1 MIEVP
6 DWSTHYAYK
15 WHSNPRSRTTCRT
28 FFDKCVAR
36 PALDRAFKVMKDG
49 GASLEAKHTAKQDID
64 LYTFD
69 DNAQMAAGRT
79 VQTFCDDILLED
91 KDPSVALAEAVDAMQ
106 SYKPRTWDESDA
118 VKAEHRAAEITA
130 VADAAITG
138 LREALT
144 GVNDIYGEKEVF
156 SNLEGC
162 QLKYFGIPDYIG
174 RVELKTKWD
183 RASKTAKSG
192 WSANSLPREPDLGH
206 LFQVAGY
213 WHGTGQLPTLVYANR
228 LGYRIFN
235 SDNCEKLTPEN
246 LKEILQL
253 CAQDCR
259 IREKILRAAHRM
271 GGTIEDLLQLVEP
284 QFGHWSWDVKPQ
296 VKEIAK
302 EIWAR

>member
-1 MIEVP
+1 MLKAP

-15 WHSNPRSRTTCRT
+15 WHSNPRSRTTCRV
-28 FFDKCVAR
+28 FFDKCFVR
-36 PALDRAFKVMKDG
+36 PALSRAWDVMKDG
-49 GASLEAKHTAKQDID
+49 SASLTAKGEAKLTIELHS
-64 LYTFD
+64 D
-69 DNAQMAAGRT
+69 DNAQMCAGRT
-79 VQTFCDDILLED
+79 VQTFCDEILLED
-91 KDPSVALAEAVDAMQ
+91 KDPSVALAEAVETMQ

-118 VKAEHRAAEITA
+118 YKAEHRAAEITA
-130 VADAAITG
+130 VADNAITG

-144 GVNDIYGEKEVF
+144 GVNDLYGEKEVF
-156 SNLEGC
+156 TTLKGC
-162 QLKYFGIPDYIG
+162 ELKYFGKPDYIG

-183 RASKTAKSG
+183 RVSKVAKSG
-192 WSANSLPREPDLGH
+192 WSANSLPREPDLSH

-228 LGYRIFN
+228 LGYRVFN
-235 SDNCEKLTPEN
+235 SENCEKLTPEHLN
-246 LKEILQL
+246 EILQL

-271 GGTIEDLLQLVEP
+271 GGHIEDLLQLVEP

-302 EIWAR
+302 EIWSR